1 LEYRI
6 VYHRFFQIGR
16 ERMKLLMIFNENFV
30 VGERYRA
37 DTVERF
43 RVVDVESTSD
53 AWFSIGKRSSIV
65 FRRESTGEILR
76 VRFFTAQRLSL
87 KRSEG

>member
-1 LEYRI
+1 
-6 VYHRFFQIGR
+6 
-16 ERMKLLMIFNENFV
+16 MKLLMIFNENFV

-37 DTVERF
+37 DTGERF

-76 VRFFTAQRLSL
+76 VRLSTGQRLSL